1 MYPEVPT
8 YLEMPKDDGL
18 AVMVSAIVSPEFGF
32 GVEWMVELQNE
43 VNEYRR
49 GKKYS
54 DKDAAMRLR
63 NTAHK

>member
-1 MYPEVPT
+1 M
-8 YLEMPKDDGL
+8 MGGL
-18 AVMVSAIVSPEFGF
+18 AVMVSAIFSREFGF
-32 GVEWMVELQNE
+32 GVEWTVELQNE